1 MKRQVILDTG
11 PLVAFLNSRNRYH
24 DWTKIQWA
32 QIQPPL
38 LTCEAVVSEACFLLR
53 QWNKGM
59 SSVIELLQRKVL
71 EICFCLAYQVAPL
84 SVLLKKYGNVPIPLA
99 DACLVRMAELHD
111 SSSILTLDTDFQIYR
126 KHKRRAIQLLMLPDL
141 AASTPPRLV

>member
-11 PLVAFLNSRNRYH
+11 PLVAFLNARDRYH
-24 DWTKIQWA
+24 DWTKTQWA

-53 QWNKGM
+53 QWNRGM
-59 SSVIELLQRKVL
+59 ASVIELLQRKVL
-71 EICFCLAYQVAPL
+71 EICFCLADQIAPV
-84 SVLLKKYGNVPIPLA
+84 SVLLKKYGSVPISLA

-126 KHKRRAIQLLMLPDL
+126 KHKRRAIPLLMPPDL